1 MTLRTTQ
8 SQSLKVNFS
17 KVVFVGK
24 MPCFGLH
31 LLPNNGFSGKLIKY
45 VKIIYVVGLEPVTI
59 GGINMANAVFTKG
72 EGNKGT
78 IKFEVPVDVYEKGID
93 AAFNDVKK
101 QITVPGFRK
110 GKMPKQVFF
119 QMYGEESLYQD
130 ALNVVLPDVFADAV
144 AEAGVTTVGQPKIDA
159 ESMNKGEAWVL
170 TAEVELAPEI
180 ELGEYKGVKV
190 PASDVTVSDEELDAE
205 ITRLQEGQAELVLV
219 DAPAKNGDTV
229 VIDFVGSVDGVE
241 FDGGKGENYSLELG
255 SGSFIPGFE
264 DQLVGAKAEDVV
276 NVNVTF
282 PEEYQAADLAGKDA
296 LFVVTVHEVKAKE
309 VPALDDEFAK
319 DIDEEVETL
328 AELKDKVKARLTTS
342 KEDAAKDAKED
353 AAIAAVVDN
362 ASVEGGQIPDSM
374 IHEDVHRQ
382 MNQFFASMQQ
392 QGISPELYYQITGSS
407 EDDLHKQY
415 EEGAE
420 RRVKTNLVLEAIV
433 KAENIKPSADDIAAE
448 VKSLADQYGMDE
460 AAVRGALS
468 DDMLSHDIAI
478 KQVVDMIVD
487 NAVEA

>member
-1 MTLRTTQ
+1 
-8 SQSLKVNFS
+8 
-17 KVVFVGK
+17 
-24 MPCFGLH
+24 
-31 LLPNNGFSGKLIKY
+31 
-45 VKIIYVVGLEPVTI
+45 
-59 GGINMANAVFTKG
+59 MANAVFTKG

-460 AAVRGALS
+460 SAVRGALS

>member
-1 MTLRTTQ
+1 
-8 SQSLKVNFS
+8 
-17 KVVFVGK
+17 
-24 MPCFGLH
+24 
-31 LLPNNGFSGKLIKY
+31 
-45 VKIIYVVGLEPVTI
+45 
-59 GGINMANAVFTKG
+59 MANAVFTKG

-159 ESMNKGEAWVL
+159 ESMNKDEAWVL

-180 ELGEYKGVKV
+180 ELGDYKGVKV

>member
-1 MTLRTTQ
+1 
-8 SQSLKVNFS
+8 
-17 KVVFVGK
+17 
-24 MPCFGLH
+24 
-31 LLPNNGFSGKLIKY
+31 
-45 VKIIYVVGLEPVTI
+45 
-59 GGINMANAVFTKG
+59 MANAVFTKG

>member
-1 MTLRTTQ
+1 
-8 SQSLKVNFS
+8 
-17 KVVFVGK
+17 
-24 MPCFGLH
+24 
-31 LLPNNGFSGKLIKY
+31 
-45 VKIIYVVGLEPVTI
+45 
-59 GGINMANAVFTKG
+59 MANAVFTKG

-159 ESMNKGEAWVL
+159 ESMNKDEAWVL

-180 ELGEYKGVKV
+180 ELGDYKGVKV

-478 KQVVDMIVD
+478 KQVVDMIVE

>member
-1 MTLRTTQ
+1 
-8 SQSLKVNFS
+8 
-17 KVVFVGK
+17 
-24 MPCFGLH
+24 
-31 LLPNNGFSGKLIKY
+31 
-45 VKIIYVVGLEPVTI
+45 
-59 GGINMANAVFTKG
+59 MANAVFTKG

-130 ALNVVLPDVFADAV
+130 ALNIVLPDVYADAV

-159 ESMNKGEAWVL
+159 ESMNKDEAWVL

>member
-1 MTLRTTQ
+1 
-8 SQSLKVNFS
+8 
-17 KVVFVGK
+17 
-24 MPCFGLH
+24 
-31 LLPNNGFSGKLIKY
+31 
-45 VKIIYVVGLEPVTI
+45 
-59 GGINMANAVFTKG
+59 MANAVFTKG

-159 ESMNKGEAWVL
+159 ESMNKGEAWLL

>member
-1 MTLRTTQ
+1 
-8 SQSLKVNFS
+8 V
-17 KVVFVGK
+17 
-24 MPCFGLH
+24 
-31 LLPNNGFSGKLIKY
+31 KLA
-45 VKIIYVVGLEPVTI
+45 TI

-101 QITVPGFRK
+101 QISVPGFRK

-130 ALNVVLPDVFADAV
+130 ALNKVLPDVYGEAV
-144 AEAGVTTVGQPKIDA
+144 SETGAITVGQPKIEA

-180 ELGEYKGVKV
+180 ELGQYKGVEV
-190 PASDVTVSDEELDAE
+190 PASDTSVSDADVDEELANM
-205 ITRLQEGQAELVLV
+205 QQGQSELVLV
-219 DAPAKNGDTV
+219 DEAAKNGDTV
-229 VIDFVGSVDGVE
+229 VIDFDGSVDGVH
-241 FDGGKGENYSLELG
+241 FDGGQADNYSLELG

-264 DQLVGAKAEDVV
+264 EQLVGAKAEDKVDV
-276 NVNVTF
+276 KVTF
-282 PEEYQAADLAGKDA
+282 PEDYQAADLAGKEA
-296 LFVVTVHEVKAKE
+296 VFEVTVHEVKSKE

-319 DIDEEVETL
+319 DVDEEVETL
-328 AELKDKVKARLTTS
+328 AELTEKVKARLADQKAS
-342 KEDAAKDAKED
+342 AAKEAKED
-353 AAIAAVVDN
+353 AAVAAAVDN
-362 ASVEGGQIPDSM
+362 AKVIGDEIPDAM
-374 IHEDVHRQ
+374 IDEDVHRQ
-382 MNQFFASMQQ
+382 MNQMFASMQQ
-392 QGISPELYYQITGSS
+392 QGISPELYYQITGTS

-433 KAENIKPSADDIAAE
+433 KAEDIKPSDEEIAAE
-448 VKSLADQYGMDE
+448 VKSLAE
-460 AAVRGALS
+460 AYNMEEDAVRNALS

-478 KQVVDMIVD
+478 KSVVDLIVAE
-487 NAVEA
+487 AVEA

>member
-1 MTLRTTQ
+1 
-8 SQSLKVNFS
+8 
-17 KVVFVGK
+17 
-24 MPCFGLH
+24 
-31 LLPNNGFSGKLIKY
+31 
-45 VKIIYVVGLEPVTI
+45 
-59 GGINMANAVFTKG
+59 MANAVFTKG

-110 GKMPKQVFF
+110 GKMPKQVFI

>member
-1 MTLRTTQ
+1 
-8 SQSLKVNFS
+8 
-17 KVVFVGK
+17 
-24 MPCFGLH
+24 
-31 LLPNNGFSGKLIKY
+31 
-45 VKIIYVVGLEPVTI
+45 
-59 GGINMANAVFTKG
+59 MANAVFTKG

-328 AELKDKVKARLTTS
+328 AELKDKVKVRLTTS

>member
-1 MTLRTTQ
+1 
-8 SQSLKVNFS
+8 
-17 KVVFVGK
+17 
-24 MPCFGLH
+24 
-31 LLPNNGFSGKLIKY
+31 
-45 VKIIYVVGLEPVTI
+45 
-59 GGINMANAVFTKG
+59 MANAVFTKG

-110 GKMPKQVFF
+110 GKMPKQVFI

-130 ALNVVLPDVFADAV
+130 ALNIVLPDVYADAV

-205 ITRLQEGQAELVLV
+205 IARLQEGQAELVLV

-362 ASVEGGQIPDSM
+362 ASVEGGQIPESM

-415 EEGAE
+415 EDGAE

>member
-1 MTLRTTQ
+1 
-8 SQSLKVNFS
+8 
-17 KVVFVGK
+17 
-24 MPCFGLH
+24 
-31 LLPNNGFSGKLIKY
+31 
-45 VKIIYVVGLEPVTI
+45 
-59 GGINMANAVFTKG
+59 MANAVFTKG

-362 ASVEGGQIPDSM
+362 ASVEGGQIPDSV

>member
-1 MTLRTTQ
+1 
-8 SQSLKVNFS
+8 
-17 KVVFVGK
+17 
-24 MPCFGLH
+24 
-31 LLPNNGFSGKLIKY
+31 
-45 VKIIYVVGLEPVTI
+45 
-59 GGINMANAVFTKG
+59 MANAVFTKG

-110 GKMPKQVFF
+110 GKMPKQVFI

-130 ALNVVLPDVFADAV
+130 ALNIVLPDVYADAV

>member
-1 MTLRTTQ
+1 
-8 SQSLKVNFS
+8 
-17 KVVFVGK
+17 
-24 MPCFGLH
+24 
-31 LLPNNGFSGKLIKY
+31 
-45 VKIIYVVGLEPVTI
+45 
-59 GGINMANAVFTKG
+59 MANAVFTKG

-433 KAENIKPSADDIAAE
+433 KAENIKPSADDIVAE

>member
-1 MTLRTTQ
+1 
-8 SQSLKVNFS
+8 
-17 KVVFVGK
+17 
-24 MPCFGLH
+24 
-31 LLPNNGFSGKLIKY
+31 
-45 VKIIYVVGLEPVTI
+45 
-59 GGINMANAVFTKG
+59 MANAVFTKG

-362 ASVEGGQIPDSM
+362 ASVEGGQIPESM

-420 RRVKTNLVLEAIV
+420 LRVKTNLVLEAIV

>member
-1 MTLRTTQ
+1 
-8 SQSLKVNFS
+8 
-17 KVVFVGK
+17 
-24 MPCFGLH
+24 
-31 LLPNNGFSGKLIKY
+31 
-45 VKIIYVVGLEPVTI
+45 
-59 GGINMANAVFTKG
+59 MANAVFTKG

-309 VPALDDEFAK
+309 VPALNDEFAK